1 MKRGIIMKRYAIQSS
16 ESYEDHYNVVDNEEL
31 TIIETF
37 SNIQDAKNYLIK
49 LEQMEYLK
57 EHEGMCF
64 LYKYNKRRFNLHCL
78 SDGYY
83 MDCIDFNDEGKS
95 LSCTQNYK
103 LTKGLPT
110 ENSYTLLSDTCEK
123 QLIEKTIVEKT
134 ELLKKWEKLEGMKN
148 QYLQLLKEVDMLHDA
163 LLKL

>member
-1 MKRGIIMKRYAIQSS
+1 MKKYAIQLS
-16 ESYEDHYNVVDNEEL
+16 ERFDDHYNVVDNEEL

-37 SNIQDAKNYLIK
+37 SDIQDAKNLLIK
-49 LEQMEYLK
+49 LEKMEYLK
-57 EHEGMCF
+57 EHEGMTF
-64 LYKYNKRRFNLHCL
+64 VYKYNKRRFNLHVL

-83 MDCIDFNDEGKS
+83 MDCIDFNENGKS

-103 LTKGLPT
+103 LSKGLPS

-123 QLIEKTIVEKT
+123 ELIKKTINEKLELIEKWKN
-134 ELLKKWEKLEGMKN
+134 LKGMKRE
-148 QYLQLLKEVDMLHDA
+148 YIQLLKEVDMLHDA

>member
-1 MKRGIIMKRYAIQSS
+1 MRKYSIELS

-37 SNIQDAKNYLIK
+37 ANIQDAKNLLIK
-49 LEQMEYLK
+49 LEKMEYLK
-57 EHEGMCF
+57 IYEGMTF
-64 LYKYNKRRFNLHCL
+64 VYKYNKRRFNLHVL
-78 SDGYY
+78 NDGYY
-83 MDCIDFNDEGKS
+83 MDCIDFSENGMS

-123 QLIEKTIVEKT
+123 DLIEKTMNEKI
-134 ELLKKWEKLEGMKN
+134 ECLNKWKHLKGMRKEC
-148 QYLQLLKEVDMLHDA
+148 LQLIKEIGMLHDA
-163 LLKL
+163 LESLK

>member
-1 MKRGIIMKRYAIQSS
+1 MKRYAIQLS
-16 ESYEDHYNVVDNEEL
+16 EIFENYYD
-31 TIIETF
+31 IIDTTSIEIVKTF

-49 LEQMEYLK
+49 LEQIEYLK
-57 EHEGMCF
+57 KHEGMTF
-64 LYKYNKRRFNLHCL
+64 VYKYNNRRFNLHVL

-83 MDCIDFNDEGKS
+83 MDCIDFNNEGKS

-110 ENSYTLLSDTCEK
+110 ENSYTLLSDTCDKALIEITMNEK
-123 QLIEKTIVEKT
+123 IECLNKWKNLKGMRKECLQLI
-134 ELLKKWEKLEGMKN
+134 
-148 QYLQLLKEVDMLHDA
+148 KEIGMLHDA